1 MAKRQVKKAP
11 TPRMNGEIRRR
22 QVLDVSAVLFHERGY
37 TGTSMDD
44 VAEAVG
50 LSKGTLYHHFSGKA
64 DLLHEVYEESVDFV
78 LERIDDHPA
87 GATPSEIVRLLI
99 ADTLDLVKD
108 RPHHVTVFYQE
119 MRWLREWLPSASARS
134 LETKMRRYRQYIR
147 GVIRD
152 GIEAGEFRPVDDV
165 IAAYGLIGMASWTYQ
180 WFEPEGRL
188 SRDEIT
194 DLFTSIFLEGIKA

>member
-1 MAKRQVKKAP
+1 MAKRQANRAA

-50 LSKGTLYHHFSGKA
+50 LSKGTLYHHFAGKA

-78 LERIDDHPA
+78 LARIDQHPDD
-87 GATPSEIVRLLI
+87 ATPSEVVRLLI
-99 ADTLDLVKD
+99 ADTLDLVKE

-119 MRWLREWLPSASARS
+119 MRWLQEWLPRARARS
-134 LETKMRRYRQYIR
+134 LETKMRRYREYIR

-152 GIEAGEFRPVDDV
+152 GVKAGEFRDVDEV

-180 WFEPEGRL
+180 WFEPDGRL
-188 SRDEIT
+188 SRDEIV
-194 DLFTSIFLEGIKA
+194 DLFTSIFLDGLKR